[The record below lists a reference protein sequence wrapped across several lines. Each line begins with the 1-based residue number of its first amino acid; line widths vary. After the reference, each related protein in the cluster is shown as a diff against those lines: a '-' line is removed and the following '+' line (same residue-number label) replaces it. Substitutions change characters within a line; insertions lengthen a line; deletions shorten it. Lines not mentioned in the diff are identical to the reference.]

1 MKIAVDNILD
11 VAKWFLHTQPMTHK
25 KLQKLLYYSYGIY
38 LVQNNTNEEQIEKT
52 LFVNKFEAWVH
63 GPVDPT
69 VYALFKNSGIN
80 LLSLESIDTYNF
92 DVDVINALNKTIEL
106 YGDYSADELENISH
120 NQAPWKNARRGI
132 DSMDSSN
139 NPLLDSDI
147 YKTFKKELING

>member
-11 VAKWFLHTQPMTHK
+11 GAKWFLHTQPMTHK
-25 KLQKLLYYSYGIY
+25 KLQKLLYFSYGIY

-63 GPVDPT
+63 GLVDPT